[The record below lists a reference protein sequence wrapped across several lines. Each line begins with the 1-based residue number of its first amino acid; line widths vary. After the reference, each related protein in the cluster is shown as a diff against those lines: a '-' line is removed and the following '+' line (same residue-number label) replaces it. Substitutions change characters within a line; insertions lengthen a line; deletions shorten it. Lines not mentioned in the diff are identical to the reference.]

1 MQWFGKRKLHSL
13 QHKHYF
19 GRHAT
24 RLFQENRYVTA
35 QTEEREREGERE
47 YKDEEREELASSK
60 IRLTRHPQAVK
71 LCTAPVEPSNVSG
84 FDDSAIIDKYDL
96 TISGCHSNS
105 TPSTGSL
112 LI

>member
-1 MQWFGKRKLHSL
+1 MQWFGKRKLHSF
-13 QHKHYF
+13 QNKHYF

-24 RLFQENRYVTA
+24 RLFQGNRYVRA
-35 QTEEREREGERE
+35 QTEARKRE
-47 YKDEEREELASSK
+47 YKDEEREELPSSK

-96 TISGCHSNS
+96 TISGCHNNS

>member
-1 MQWFGKRKLHSL
+1 MVFNTSIILVVTQQAYSRETVTLRHKQKR
-13 QHKHYF
+13 
-19 GRHAT
+19 
-24 RLFQENRYVTA
+24 
-35 QTEEREREGERE
+35 ERE
-47 YKDEEREELASSK
+47 YKDEEREELPSSE
-60 IRLTRHPQAVK
+60 ICLTRHPQAVK

-96 TISGCHSNS
+96 TISGCHNNS